1 MPYHADN
8 ITTFHYL
15 YRKFI
20 LIVFIKVNI
29 QKILISTMNKKFFLF
44 AAFVTAL
51 ILTSCSKKLGE
62 FRADYFNTNPTPL
75 TVVGDDVQAS
85 ITANIPPKFFVKN
98 AEVTITPSLV
108 SETNSIPAQ
117 PIIVQG
123 EKVRGNNQVVSFDHG
138 GIITIPARYVYSPDM
153 QTSDLV
159 LDFTVAQGKN
169 TYQLPRV
176 KVGYGV
182 NATSTL
188 ADAASVSPALAP
200 DKFQKIINEK
210 YSADIKFLINQ
221 TNIRASELQQAEV
234 KGLQQTIKDAQA
246 DEKKQIEGI
255 NISSYASPEGG
266 VKLNTRIAEGREKS
280 TQQYLDSELKKNN
293 ITDAGDLTADF
304 TPQDWEGFQ
313 RLVAESNIQD
323 KELIL
328 SVLSMY
334 KDPETREREI
344 RNLSSVFDQLRQEV
358 LPKLRYSR
366 LTASINTIGKSDEEM
381 AAAFSANPASLSVE
395 ELLHYAST
403 LTSNADRLS
412 AYRTGTQ
419 AYPSD
424 FRTWNNLGLCQ
435 YKAKDY
441 ADAIG
446 SFQKALSLNPQSAEA
461 KMNLGLCSMLNKDMS
476 AANQLLGAAAGV
488 PELNDALGVYYL
500 KTGDYNAAI
509 NAFAGA
515 KTNNAALAQI
525 LTQDYSSAKNTLA
538 SIADPDA
545 ITYYLM
551 AILGARTNNETMVLG
566 NLRQAAKLDS
576 GIISRARK
584 DLEFSKFNLSQL
596 F

>member
-20 LIVFIKVNI
+20 LIVIIKVNI
-29 QKILISTMNKKFFLF
+29 QQIIISTMNKKFFLF
-44 AAFVTAL
+44 AAFATAL

-62 FRADYFNTNPTPL
+62 FRADYFSTNPTPL
-75 TVVGDDVQAS
+75 TVVGDEVGAT
-85 ITANIPPKFFVKN
+85 ITANIPPKFFVKD
-98 AEVTITPSLV
+98 AEVTVTPSLV
-108 SETNSIPAQ
+108 SASQSVSAEPVT
-117 PIIVQG
+117 VQG

-138 GIITIPARYVYSPDM
+138 GIVTIPAKYLYSDEM
-153 QTSDLV
+153 MTSDLV
-159 LDFTVAQGKN
+159 LDFNVTQGKKN
-169 TYQLPRV
+169 YQLPRV

-188 ADAASVSPALAP
+188 ADAATVNPALAP

-210 YSADIKFLINQ
+210 YDADIHFLVNQ
-221 TNIRASELQQAEV
+221 TNIRASELQQAQV
-234 KGLQQTIKDAQA
+234 KDLQQTIRDAQS

-266 VKLNTRIAEGREKS
+266 VKVNTRIAEGREKS
-280 TQQYLDSELKKNN
+280 TQQYLDNELKKNN
-293 ITDAGDLTADF
+293 ITDAGSLTADF

-313 RLVAESNIQD
+313 KLVAESNIQD
-323 KELIL
+323 KDLIL

-334 KDPETREREI
+334 KDPEIREREI
-344 RNLSSVFDQLRQEV
+344 RNLSSVFDQLAKEV

-366 LTASINTIGKSDEEM
+366 LTASINTIGKTDEEM

-403 LTSNADRLS
+403 LSSNADQLN
-412 AYRTGTQ
+412 AYRASTV
-419 AYPSD
+419 AYPND
-424 FRTWNNLGLCQ
+424 YRTWNDLGLCQ

-441 ADAIG
+441 SSALS
-446 SFQKALSLNPQSAEA
+446 SFNKALSLNPQCAEA
-461 KMNLGLCSMLNKDMS
+461 KMNLGLCSMLNKDLTG
-476 AANQLLGAAAGV
+476 ANQLLGSAAGV

-509 NAFAGA
+509 NAFGDT
-515 KTNNAALAQI
+515 KTNNSALAQI
-525 LTQDYSSAKNTLA
+525 ITQDYSGAKNTLA
-538 SIADPDA
+538 SITSPDA

-551 AILGARTNNETMVLG
+551 AILGARTNNETMVMG

-576 GIISRARK
+576 SIISRAKK

>member
-138 GIITIPARYVYSPDM
+138 GIITIPAKYVYSPDM

-412 AYRTGTQ
+412 AYRAGTQ

-424 FRTWNNLGLCQ
+424 FRTWN
-435 YKAKDY
+435 
-441 ADAIG
+441 
-446 SFQKALSLNPQSAEA
+446 
-461 KMNLGLCSMLNKDMS
+461 NLGLCSMLNKDMS